1 MKEKAEKIVTENT
14 KKDGYYKSQKIYSKN
29 YDKNEVDQVRVRVP
43 KGWNDKMKEYV
54 NGSDKYK
61 SVNDMI
67 NKLIAAEIP
76 GIQSEE

>member
-43 KGWNDKMKEYV
+43 KGRSMVFILSSSNW
-54 NGSDKYK
+54 GSV
-61 SVNDMI
+61 STH
-67 NKLIAAEIP
+67 LLR
-76 GIQSEE
+76 